1 MQPLASVA
9 RRRRRTSWFLIC
21 LSAGLSILLAA
32 LLASYLGLPGRKS
45 TASTSASSAEIQEFE
60 FYSPIL
66 GRQMPIKVFVPPGYA
81 SSNRRYAVVYML
93 HGLDPAITKNWEWQ
107 EFGIF
112 WQAENRIIS
121 GELPPFIIALPQGE
135 QSYWIDH
142 FEGPAWSKYVAQ
154 DVVAAVDKAYR
165 TLANAPSRAI
175 GGLSMG
181 ADGALQIALN
191 NPGVFGVVGMHSP
204 ALRPYEYAAPFYGDL
219 DRFEAYYPPTL
230 VRQKT
235 AAARQL
241 IIELDVGDEDVWLAS
256 TQAFH
261 QELES
266 LAIAHVWN
274 RWPGGHDGF
283 YWGDHLPDYLRFYV
297 AALGLTNDK

>member
-1 MQPLASVA
+1 MLPSASVPKK
-9 RRRRRTSWFLIC
+9 RKRLLSVLIV
-21 LSAGLSILLAA
+21 LSGALSLILVGLLAIK
-32 LLASYLGLPGRKS
+32 GLPVSPWRHS
-45 TASTSASSAEIQEFE
+45 MASPSVSGAEVHEFD

-66 GRQMPIKVFVPPGYA
+66 GRQMPIKVFVPPGYT
-81 SSNRRYAVVYML
+81 SGNHRYPVVYML
-93 HGLDPAITKNWEWQ
+93 HGLDPAITKNWEWE
-107 EFGIF
+107 EFGIL
-112 WQAENRIIS
+112 WQAENRMNS

-154 DVVAAVDKAYR
+154 DVVAAVDAAYR
-165 TLANAPSRAI
+165 TLPNAHDRAI

-191 NPGVFGVVGMHSP
+191 NPGVFGVVGIHSP

-219 DRFEAYYPPTL
+219 AYFEAYYPPTL

-235 AAARQL
+235 DVAKQL
-241 IIELDVGDEDVWLAS
+241 IIELDVGDDDAWLAS
-256 TQAFH
+256 TEAFH

-266 LAIAHVWN
+266 LGIAHVWN
-274 RWPGGHDGF
+274 RWPSG
-283 YWGDHLPDYLRFYV
+283 WSPMTRRSLPTMRG
-297 AALGLTNDK
+297 ASSPT